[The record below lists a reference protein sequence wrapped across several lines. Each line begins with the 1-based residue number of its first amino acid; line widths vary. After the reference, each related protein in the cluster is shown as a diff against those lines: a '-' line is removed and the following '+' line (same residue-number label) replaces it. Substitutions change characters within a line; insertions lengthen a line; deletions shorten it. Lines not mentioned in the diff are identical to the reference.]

1 MKNTIELRTLGAVHT
16 HTHTHT
22 HTCNL
27 INTKSY
33 VSLLNIVLF
42 CELQKYRKIDGNIMS
57 VSILDTG

>member
-1 MKNTIELRTLGAVHT
+1 MKNTIELRTLGAVY
-16 HTHTHT
+16 THT

-42 CELQKYRKIDGNIMS
+42 WKLQKYRNIDGNIMS
-57 VSILDTG
+57 VSILDSG

>member
-22 HTCNL
+22 CNL

-33 VSLLNIVLF
+33 VLLLNIVLF
-42 CELQKYRKIDGNIMS
+42 CKLQKYRKIDGNIMS
-57 VSILDTG
+57 VPILDTG

>member
-1 MKNTIELRTLGAVHT
+1 MKNTIELRALGAV
-16 HTHTHT
+16 HT

-42 CELQKYRKIDGNIMS
+42 CKLQKYRKIDGNIMS
-57 VSILDTG
+57 VPILDTG

>member
-42 CELQKYRKIDGNIMS
+42 CKLQKYRKIDGNIMS